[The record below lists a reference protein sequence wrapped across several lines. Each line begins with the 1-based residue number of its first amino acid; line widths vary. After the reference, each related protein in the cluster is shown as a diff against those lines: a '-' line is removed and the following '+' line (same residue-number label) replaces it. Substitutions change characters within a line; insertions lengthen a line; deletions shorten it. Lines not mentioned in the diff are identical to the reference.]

1 MEFAAAPL
9 FRRDILEGLCKV
21 PKVAV
26 KILSV
31 VLAFAIWLVLRFC
44 QDDGTDLSRS
54 LAMPPSVFDANLN
67 DVRVVRYD
75 ISFGDGEA
83 AIAGF
88 HLHAV
93 IPDAETDGKTKSF

>member
-1 MEFAAAPL
+1 MKCTAAP
-9 FRRDILEGLCKV
+9 FFGGDVGDGLRKV
-21 PKVAV
+21 PTVAI

-31 VLAFAIWLVLRFC
+31 VLAFAIGLVLRFC

-75 ISFGDGEA
+75 ISFGDREA